1 MDEIKRQPGGDEKED
16 FSSAHDKIVN
26 CVTACIHIAR
36 APDIIKQQQNL
47 IDFFLISLSP
57 NFSWPVKVSV
67 FSSIKE
73 LCSKLH
79 TETAGSQDS
88 SQYASIVSF
97 AHELFCK
104 TSVKVLEIIQT
115 VKIAQV
121 HIAASECL
129 VEMVNLLK
137 AIRQLPGGE
146 VAFSREFVQVY
157 EMEKNE
163 HAKSLLKRCIDI
175 LENLEKEHKVS
186 S

>member
-1 MDEIKRQPGGDEKED
+1 MDEIKRQSGDEKED

-36 APDIIKQQQNL
+36 STDIIQQQKNL

-57 NFSWPVKVSV
+57 NFSWPVKVCV

-79 TETAGSQDS
+79 TETVGSQDT
-88 SQYASIVSF
+88 SQYASIISY
-97 AHELFCK
+97 AHELFFK
-104 TSVKVLEIIQT
+104 TSVRVLEIIQT

-129 VEMVNLLK
+129 LEMVNLLK
-137 AIRQLPGGE
+137 ATGQSPGGE
-146 VAFSREFVQVY
+146 VASSREFVQVY
-157 EMEKNE
+157 DVEKNE